1 MIKLTQINKKEALRY
16 MGCTPDT
23 VDEVLTA
30 QVDKC
35 EKELLDIIRPT
46 YTHKIFLLE
55 RAENGILLSGTNL
68 LLTGEAVKEH
78 LSGCH
83 SAIVMAVTLS
93 GYADNYIRRAEI
105 SDMAQALIA
114 DCLCTAA
121 VEQVC
126 DIAEAEITASLP
138 ESSHTTWRFSPG
150 YGDLPLE
157 IQPNLLRVL
166 NAEKLIGLTINDSL
180 IMLPR
185 KSVTALIGISDKPI
199 ENRRRGC
206 AICNMRDTCNFRK
219 RGNRCND

>member
-1 MIKLTQINKKEALRY
+1 

-23 VDEVLTA
+23 VDEVLTT

-55 RAENGILLSGTNL
+55 RTENGILLSGTNL

-78 LSGCH
+78 LRGCH
-83 SAIVMAVTLS
+83 SAIIMAVTLS

-138 ESSHTTWRFSPG
+138 ENSHTTWRFSPG

>member
-1 MIKLTQINKKEALRY
+1 

-23 VDEVLTA
+23 VDEVLTT

-55 RAENGILLSGTNL
+55 RTENGILLSGTNL

-78 LSGCH
+78 LRGCH

-138 ESSHTTWRFSPG
+138 ENSHTTWRFSPG